1 MGHQQ
6 WDGTQVAVLDACVA
20 CAEEKGFAGLTT
32 RRVAELAGVNEVT
45 IFRRF
50 GSKSGLINAVFERE
64 AAAMSDAVGDYS
76 GDLHDDLRRMVT
88 AVWDATGRRRAV
100 LPAILSELATNVEL
114 RSAASYSVEEMGRV
128 TDIIARY
135 QERGLLTGE
144 PPLQAYAA
152 LVGPLVY
159 LSIVSRLLPELPEL
173 DVDAH
178 VDKYLKGHANQEKA

>member
-1 MGHQQ
+1 MDHQR
-6 WDGTQVAVLDACVA
+6 WDDTQIAVLDACVT

-50 GSKSGLINAVFERE
+50 GSKSGLINAAFERE

-76 GDLHDDLRRMVT
+76 ADLRGDLRRMVT

-100 LPAILSELATNVEL
+100 LPAILSELATNAEL
-114 RSAASYSVEEMGRV
+114 RSAASHSVREMTRV
-128 TDIIARY
+128 TDIIAKY
-135 QERGLLTGE
+135 QQRGLLIDE

-159 LSIVSRLLPELPEL
+159 LGIVSRLLPDPPEL
-173 DVDAH
+173 DGDAH
-178 VDKYLKGHANQEKA
+178 VEKYLKGHAREEKS